1 MESLQSLVTYYF
13 IYSNGFSTMPVKG
26 NKIEDIFLMEF
37 QRYMK
42 LKKYFK
48 ALKRLYSYFKVKKDK
63 KYQSQLIQFFNSSVG
78 KLNYQ
83 INGLGIISD
92 VIQNPFRHP
101 KKSDIIHNLLVI
113 KRNLPLQY
121 QNLIDDI
128 LKRST
133 LQLMK
138 LEIQQVIEKL
148 TEEVNEQT
156 MSFIEKEIKYQDIV

>member
-1 MESLQSLVTYYF
+1 M
-13 IYSNGFSTMPVKG
+13 
-26 NKIEDIFLMEF
+26 
-37 QRYMK
+37 
-42 LKKYFK
+42 
-48 ALKRLYSYFKVKKDK
+48 KKDK
-63 KYQSQLIQFFNSSVG
+63 KYQSQLIHFFNSSVG

-92 VIQNPFRHP
+92 VLENPFRHP

-113 KRNLPLQY
+113 KRNLPLQD

-138 LEIQQVIEKL
+138 LEIQQVIQKWSM
-148 TEEVNEQT
+148 NRQ
-156 MSFIEKEIKYQDIV
+156 